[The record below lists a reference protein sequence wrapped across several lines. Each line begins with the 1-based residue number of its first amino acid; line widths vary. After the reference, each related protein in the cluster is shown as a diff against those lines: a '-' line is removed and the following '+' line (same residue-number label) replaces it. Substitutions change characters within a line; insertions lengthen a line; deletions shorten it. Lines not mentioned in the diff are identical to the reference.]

1 MFSNQSRRLI
11 GSGFDTDAV
20 PDINKF
26 RTKEIMEEDNVY
38 NRRVLEL
45 EKKKVMSLS
54 IQAEVT
60 KPLTEMT
67 EQEKYQ
73 LNLHINRFLNEIDNE
88 IGAYYN
94 NVLHYNTGKLI
105 NYWNVLCIYYKVN
118 VLKTYKP
125 LLDSQ
130 IVGEP
135 TEKVRVIRNVAI
147 DSDYIDK
154 NEISTLYNYM
164 VATNYEPIRYILY
177 SSNRNNVGELTPY
190 EETLLD
196 PSDPRHRQV
205 IRSRNIPLGRPQK
218 IPQSVKVSIDP
229 VTGKQVRTMPK
240 RTYTK
245 KNKKTDTETETEEEQ
260 QPYEIDMSE
269 DPALPAP
276 APASASASATPKK
289 PIKLKTQKP

>member
-1 MFSNQSRRLI
+1 MIYFSPISIVSGAISSKERMLIFIKQSSLRIASLNKTSLLI
-11 GSGFDTDAV
+11 CIGIISSIPKLCVF
-20 PDINKF
+20 IN
-26 RTKEIMEEDNVY
+26 IPALNVI
-38 NRRVLEL
+38 
-45 EKKKVMSLS
+45 S
-54 IQAEVT
+54 
-60 KPLTEMT
+60 
-67 EQEKYQ
+67 
-73 LNLHINRFLNEIDNE
+73 
-88 IGAYYN
+88 YN

-164 VATNYEPIRYILY
+164 VATNYEPIRHILY

-269 DPALPAP
+269 DPVPP
-276 APASASASATPKK
+276 VTVPASASATPKK